1 MTHIRP
7 ISRTE
12 QPTIAEMTFL
22 ETIIILVMNV
32 YFQSWDN
39 YASVIQNLQKYYEK
53 T

>member
-1 MTHIRP
+1 M
-7 ISRTE
+7 
-12 QPTIAEMTFL
+12 AEMTLL

-39 YASVIQNLQKYYEK
+39 YASVIRNLQKYYEK